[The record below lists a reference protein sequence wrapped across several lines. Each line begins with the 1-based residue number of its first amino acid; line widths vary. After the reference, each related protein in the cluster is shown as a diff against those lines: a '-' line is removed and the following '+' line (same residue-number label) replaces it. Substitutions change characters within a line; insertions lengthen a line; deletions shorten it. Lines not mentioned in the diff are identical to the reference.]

1 MCPGIAMYP
10 LSLRMTWSVHT
21 TSSLQKK
28 ASKCSKV
35 GIFSSYLRDL
45 FIAADCLMSESS

>member
-1 MCPGIAMYP
+1 MFPGIAMYP

-21 TSSLQKK
+21 TLQKK
-28 ASKCSKV
+28 ASNCAKV